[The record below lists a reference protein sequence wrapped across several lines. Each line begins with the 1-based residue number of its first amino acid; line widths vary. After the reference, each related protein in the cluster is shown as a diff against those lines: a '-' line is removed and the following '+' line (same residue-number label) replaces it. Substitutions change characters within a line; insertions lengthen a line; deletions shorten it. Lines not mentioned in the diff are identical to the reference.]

1 MNTWA
6 ARYAG
11 SELDSKEQVLADK
24 EFFASRARFE
34 RPGVLGLDKADRA
47 VRYAVDAGLIEAGWA
62 EDLEVHDPSS
72 DLRKALRDVSL
83 IFCTGG
89 VSYVGPRTFARIVAE
104 VGNPRSLW
112 VASTVIRTLSYEA
125 IGAVLNEHGLVTEK
139 LPGIVLCQRRF
150 ASAQEQSDAIKQ
162 VVARGLNSAGL
173 EDEGYLCA
181 DVYISRPVADVPSLP
196 LVDLVKEFEGV
207 HVTEANVEK

>member
-34 RPGVLGLDKADRA
+34 RPVVLGLDKADRA

-83 IFCTGG
+83 IICTGG
-89 VSYVGPRTFARIVAE
+89 VSYVGHRTFARIVAE

-162 VVARGLNSAGL
+162 VVARGLNPAGL